1 MSYDPYAPPQQ
12 LPGGGPYGPG
22 LLGVY
27 ERLGWKTKVTA
38 ALIAVSVSLSIVLV
52 GLTQAAGKPT
62 AATSLVYLGVTGLL
76 AVITQLASLGGGVLF
91 LVWIHQAS
99 KNAHSF
105 RQGLAITPGWSVA
118 WWFIPVASLWKP
130 YQALAEI
137 WRASDP
143 SVPRGDESWRARPPP
158 GTFPLWWG
166 LYLVSGF
173 VSLAGAVLSALAALQ
188 QSAVLPVAIVKDEA
202 TGQLLVALSL
212 FLSAMAAV
220 AVISIMRQLDRRQEA
235 LSQSAAPSGT

>member
-1 MSYDPYAPPQQ
+1 MVHPVSYDPYAPPQQ
-12 LPGGGPYGPG
+12 HSPFG
-22 LLGVY
+22 LLSVY
-27 ERLGWKTKVTA
+27 ERLGRKTNVTA
-38 ALIAVSVSLSIVLV
+38 VLIAVSVSLSIVLV
-52 GLTQAAGKPT
+52 GLTQAVGKPT

-91 LVWIHQAS
+91 LVWLHQAS

-118 WWFIPVASLWKP
+118 WWFIPVASMWKP

-143 SVPRGDESWRARPPP
+143 SVPRGDESWRTRALP
-158 GTFPLWWG
+158 GTFPLWWAM
-166 LYLVSGF
+166 YLLSGF
-173 VSLAGAVLSALAALQ
+173 VSLAGGVLSALAGLHA
-188 QSAVLPVAIVKDEA
+188 SGVLPSDLVKDPS
-202 TGQLLVALSL
+202 TGQLLVAISL

-235 LSQSAAPSGT
+235 LAQSAEPAGT